1 MLKLKKDALAE
12 IKQIVVVQKERPGIA
27 PERRYPAWFCYIG
40 TNPVN
45 GHKVQFTR
53 ARREDLV
60 EAVEAF
66 YRSLRGGG
74 SDAAIA
80 AGAAASLRP
89 REALDYQEA
98 REALDMSGFSGY
110 TMLEVAR
117 TFVRDHEGITP
128 KALRDAFDEYVASFP
143 AVQAA
148 HIHSVKSRVGRA
160 VFALDANRPV
170 NEITAKDVETMLASE
185 FPASSTSP
193 TTFNNHLNYLRTF
206 FSWCAKPARRYCRTN
221 PAADI
226 EKRAVPY
233 KEPDFM
239 TPEETERLFRAAES
253 NPTWA
258 LEGEEIWWLALAF
271 FAGCRAAEI
280 FRLTGKD
287 VNLDEKWV
295 RIARPKGYQHG
306 IVPRVAPLTD
316 NTVAWLRAYPL
327 IRTVGP
333 DENIFTFLRHADDSS
348 AKFRRPLSKFGI
360 TIPPDGARHTFITQ
374 HVAAFGDPHNTEI
387 VAGTSSSMRVNHYM
401 GLSTKP
407 LGLAHFSIM
416 PSKKVDS
423 QSTSTSN

>member
-1 MLKLKKDALAE
+1 M
-12 IKQIVVVQKERPGIA
+12 R
-27 PERRYPAWFCYIG
+27 
-40 TNPVN
+40 
-45 GHKVQFTR
+45 
-53 ARREDLV
+53 
-60 EAVEAF
+60 
-66 YRSLRGGG
+66 
-74 SDAAIA
+74 
-80 AGAAASLRP
+80 
-89 REALDYQEA
+89 
-98 REALDMSGFSGY
+98 
-110 TMLEVAR
+110 
-117 TFVRDHEGITP
+117 
-128 KALRDAFDEYVASFP
+128 
-143 AVQAA
+143 
-148 HIHSVKSRVGRA
+148 
-160 VFALDANRPV
+160 
-170 NEITAKDVETMLASE
+170 
-185 FPASSTSP
+185 
-193 TTFNNHLNYLRTF
+193 
-206 FSWCAKPARRYCRTN
+206 
-221 PAADI
+221 
-226 EKRAVPY
+226 
-233 KEPDFM
+233 
-239 TPEETERLFRAAES
+239 PEEVEKMVRAAES
-253 NPTWA
+253 IRSWT
-258 LEGEEIWWLALAF
+258 LFGEHIWWLALAF
-271 FAGCRAAEI
+271 FAGVRAVEL

-360 TIPPDGARHTFITQ
+360 TIPPNGARHTFITQ